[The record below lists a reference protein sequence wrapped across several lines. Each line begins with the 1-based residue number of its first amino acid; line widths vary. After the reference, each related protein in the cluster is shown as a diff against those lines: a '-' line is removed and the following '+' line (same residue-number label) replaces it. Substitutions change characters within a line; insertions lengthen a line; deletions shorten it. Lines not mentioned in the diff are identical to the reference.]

1 VQESTEAEAK
11 ARIEVHGRR
20 MPMMPIKELMTS
32 YLETIPA
39 TDTVE
44 HAAGRM
50 RAFNIGCLLVQD
62 NADLVGMITDRD
74 ITVRV
79 TAKGKNA
86 RTTPVSEVMSPGLIS
101 CSETQTPEEIARMM
115 EINQLH
121 RIALMDREGHPA
133 GIVSLGDLARNGYED
148 LVGRVVISHA
158 HSVYALSGSPW
169 LR

>member
-1 VQESTEAEAK
+1 
-11 ARIEVHGRR
+11 
-20 MPMMPIKELMTS
+20 MMPIKEFMTS

-39 TDTVE
+39 DDSVE

-50 RAFNIGCLLVQD
+50 RAFNIGCLLVQEKD
-62 NADLVGMITDRD
+62 DLVGMITDRD
-74 ITVRV
+74 IAIRA
-79 TAKGKNA
+79 TARGKNA

-101 CSETQTPEEIARMM
+101 CSEDQSPEEIARLM

-121 RIALMDREGHPA
+121 RLALLDRDGHPS
-133 GIVSLGDLARNGYED
+133 GIVSLGDLARNGYEE
-148 LVGRVVISHA
+148 LVARILICHA